1 MYSLSNISESSSH
14 DQPKSSS
21 HDQPKSSSQDQPK
34 TSKKDHPLSSIMSDK
49 VREYLQE
56 QKKLHEEW
64 KAAKAQGAQ
73 PPEQQPT
80 ISQED
85 IEGFK

>member
-34 TSKKDHPLSSIMSDK
+34 TSKKDHPLSIMTDK
-49 VREYLQE
+49 VREYLEE

-80 ISQED
+80 ISQQD